1 MGASSMAKVNKI
13 PIGVSPEDRAA
24 RLAIYN
30 QFDMNGNGYLS
41 LAEIDKGIRD
51 VLELPELFD
60 AKPVI
65 IRAYEASKNMITAKH
80 SFGDDYVSKA
90 EFRYLLI
97 YLRMYYH
104 LWLEFEELD
113 KSGERRLGESDF
125 VNGKEK
131 LAVWGIKM
139 DNPSEKF
146 HELCKKY
153 GEHAHLTFTDFCDWA
168 CNLHLNTAHKTTDSH
183 DDLN

>member
-1 MGASSMAKVNKI
+1 MAKVNSI

-24 RLAIYN
+24 RLVVYN

-65 IRAYEASKNMITAKH
+65 IRAYAASKNMITSAH

-97 YLRMYYH
+97 FLRMYYH

-113 KSGERRLGESDF
+113 KSDDRRLGEAEF
-125 VNGKEK
+125 VNGKDRLK
-131 LAVWGIKM
+131 AWGIKL

-146 HELCKKY
+146 QKLLVKY
-153 GEHAHLTFTDFCDWA
+153 NAVGHLTFTDFCDWA
-168 CNLHLNTAHKTTDSH
+168 CSKHLRTQHCTSANHE
-183 DDLN
+183 DLD